1 MNHIFLLRRLMV
13 MKIRFKRLLSTV
25 LSAAVVL
32 SSLVFAMPAQTASA
46 ASAGSYYV
54 KLTLVV
60 NKGNNLNGT
69 YGGFNKESNDSG
81 GVSVLY
87 RDTNGTGTTDKEQ
100 KWDIGNKDL
109 NYCTSKGTK
118 YLTATISG
126 FPRLIYVYCDDNAF
140 GFSDTVQ
147 YKLTKLEVGSSSSN
161 LTTIWEGQVQAG
173 SINNPYAASVD
184 WSYTHK
190 DDYYGSSGSTNA
202 STSNKSWTRPYASS
216 MSAKFS
222 AGSVNCPKTSK
233 DSAVTKTLTYG
244 ATDQYGVTMASSLCN
259 VSVASDRASNQ
270 VNSSNAVTTTNNHTG
285 SDTVSALYG
294 ANVKGATNSQTI
306 TATCSWKGSSTQEK
320 KATFT
325 LYDAMYTPTFKYYTT
340 NEAGTT
346 GTEEQPVTGAST
358 YFGVVP
364 DVPPAAKAVTE
375 YHTNARHYTDGHYS
389 LPDSATGIR
398 ADSTYTMVY
407 TSAVHSYKE
416 TAVITPPTC
425 TEKGVSTFTCT
436 GCTYSYDGETPALG
450 HTWSDWTPAG
460 NHATHTR
467 TCSGCNKTETEN
479 CSYSLTGSKDATCTE
494 DGYKTYTCSVCG
506 DSYTEVLNALG
517 HNQSELKIG
526 SNPENGTAGFMYYEC
541 QRCAKIFAVGQDG
554 NLDPTQEYDTV
565 EEVMSNANAEIP
577 APSFNTYVKQ
587 DYNYA
592 ARGVSLRWANEDD
605 ADMTVQ
611 ATRFTASLQ
620 IPVGSQVTDF
630 GYVYTQTKYLNGGV
644 EPENTDNA
652 IYGIEHFTLENV
664 GTAYRVYQQSVYST
678 ASEGNGYT
686 THDYDGNTVYTFN
699 LVVKIRNKNWQTHY
713 AARAYIKYTYKGH
726 EFIVYDNAYS
736 SRTVYYVSQRV
747 CSEEALEKDIVK
759 RYFNNKVLNFIDPDA
774 YPIIEEPLSE

>member
-1 MNHIFLLRRLMV
+1 MQNDCEVLLMLRKVSKKFLCGILTVAMV
-13 MKIRFKRLLSTV
+13 FSSIVFTV
-25 LSAAVVL
+25 NT
-32 SSLVFAMPAQTASA
+32 QTATA

-60 NKGNNLNGT
+60 NKANNLKGT

-81 GVSVLY
+81 GVSLLY

-100 KWDIGNKDL
+100 TWDIGNKDL

-126 FPRLIYVYCDDNAF
+126 FPRLIYVYCDDNYAVS
-140 GFSDTVQ
+140 FSDTVQ
-147 YKLTKLEVGSSSSN
+147 YKITKLEVGSSSSN

-184 WSYTHK
+184 WDYTHK
-190 DDYYGSSGSTNA
+190 ADYFGSSGSTNA
-202 STSNKSWTRPYASS
+202 STSNKSWTRPYASN
-216 MSAKFS
+216 MTAKFS
-222 AGSVNCPKTSK
+222 TGSVNCPKTSSA
-233 DSAVTKTLTYG
+233 SAVTKTLTYG

-259 VSVASDRASNQ
+259 VTVKSDQASNQ
-270 VNSSNAVTTTNNHTG
+270 VNSSNAVTTTNDHTG
-285 SDTVSALYG
+285 SDTVSARYG
-294 ANVKGATNSQTI
+294 ANVKGSTNSQKI
-306 TATCSWKGSSTQEK
+306 TATCSWSGSKAVTKE
-320 KATFT
+320 ATFT

-346 GTEEQPVTGAST
+346 GTENTATGTST

-364 DVPPAAKAVTE
+364 TDPPSASAVTA
-375 YHTNARHYTDGHYS
+375 YHTSTTHYTDGHYS
-389 LPDSATGIR
+389 LPAEGIKT
-398 ADSTYTMVY
+398 DDTYTMVY
-407 TSAVHSYKE
+407 TSAVHSYGE
-416 TAVITPPTC
+416 PVITAPTC
-425 TEKGVSTFTCT
+425 TEKGKSTFTCT
-436 GCTYSYDGETPALG
+436 GCTYSYNVETPALG
-450 HTWSDWTPAG
+450 HTWGDWTPVG
-460 NHATHTR
+460 DHATHKR
-467 TCSGCNKTETEN
+467 TCSGCNKTETAD

-554 NLDPTQEYDTV
+554 NLDPTQEHDTV

-605 ADMTVQ
+605 ADTTVQ

-652 IYGIEHFTLENV
+652 IYGIEHFTLDNV
-664 GTAYRVYQQSVYST
+664 GTAYRVYQQSVYGT

-759 RYFNNKVLNFIDPDA
+759 RYFNNKVLNFIDPNA

>member
-1 MNHIFLLRRLMV
+1 MIKHYGK
-13 MKIRFKRLLSTV
+13 KIISYALAAAMV
-25 LSAAVVL
+25 LSG
-32 SSLVFAMPAQTASA
+32 LVFCAKPQVAEA
-46 ASAGSYYV
+46 ASAGSY
-54 KLTLVV
+54 KLTITINVT
-60 NKGNNLNGT
+60 NKADKTGSIQGAT
-69 YGGFNKESNDSG
+69 YKI
-81 GVSVLY
+81 Y
-87 RDTNGTGTTDKEQ
+87 YCPTNGTGSETSMPYDMTNNLLSTGEKNV
-100 KWDIGNKDL
+100 DITVPGFPTKVKCVNDATWNDSVHYNVTKLAVQGTAGWTGSQNMDSGGWGNKL
-109 NYCTSKGTK
+109 KSAT
-118 YLTATISG
+118 LTI
-126 FPRLIYVYCDDNAF
+126 D
-140 GFSDTVQ
+140 
-147 YKLTKLEVGSSSSN
+147 LTK
-161 LTTIWEGQVQAG
+161 
-173 SINNPYAASVD
+173 PYAKTMTASFN
-184 WSYTHK
+184 S
-190 DDYYGSSGSTNA
+190 
-202 STSNKSWTRPYASS
+202 
-216 MSAKFS
+216 
-222 AGSVNCPKTSK
+222 GSVNCPKTS
-233 DSAVTKTLTYG
+233 SAAKTKNTLTYG

-259 VSVASDRASNQ
+259 VKVESDQASKQ
-270 VNSSNAVTTTNNHTG
+270 VNGSNAVTVTSEKDGTE
-285 SDTVSALYG
+285 TVSARYG
-294 ANVKGATNSQTI
+294 ANVKGTTNSQKI
-306 TATCSWKGSSTQEK
+306 TATCSWSGSEAKSTT
-320 KATFT
+320 ATFT
-325 LYDAMYTPTFKYYTT
+325 LNDARYTPTFKYYTT
-340 NEAGTT
+340 NESSDSGTANTET
-346 GTEEQPVTGAST
+346 GTATS
-358 YFGVVP
+358 FGVVP
-364 DVPPAAKAVTE
+364 AVPTKASEVTE
-375 YHTNARHYTDGHYS
+375 YHTNARHYTGGHYN
-389 LPDSATGIR
+389 LPAEGTGIKTD
-398 ADSTYTMVY
+398 ATYTMVY
-407 TSAVHSYKE
+407 TSAVHSYEE
-416 TAVITPPTC
+416 TAVITAPTC
-425 TEKGVSTFTCT
+425 TETGMSTFTCT
-436 GCTYSYDGETPALG
+436 GCTYSYNGETPALG
-450 HTWSDWTPAG
+450 HTWGGWTPAG
-460 NHATHTR
+460 DHATHKR
-467 TCSGCNKTETEN
+467 TCSRCNETETED
-479 CSYSLTGSKDATCTE
+479 CSYSLTGSKEATCTE

-605 ADMTVQ
+605 ADTTVQ

-664 GTAYRVYQQSVYST
+664 GTAYRVYQQSVYGT

-759 RYFNNKVLNFIDPDA
+759 RYFNNKVLNFIDPNA